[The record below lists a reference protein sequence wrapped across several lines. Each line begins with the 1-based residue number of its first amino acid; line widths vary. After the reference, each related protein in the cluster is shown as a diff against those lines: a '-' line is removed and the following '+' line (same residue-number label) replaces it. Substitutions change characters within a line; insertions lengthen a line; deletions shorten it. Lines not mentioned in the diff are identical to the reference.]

1 MPTYHW
7 GHWNLGFY
15 VTRDNF
21 NPKIIFWHPESDMY
35 SDRGIDLRSIKM
47 MSRPTSGPEGHRICH
62 SSTLSQ
68 IWPSA
73 VDLQGGEGG
82 GLSEGDLSGRQR

>member
-1 MPTYHW
+1 MS
-7 GHWNLGFY
+7 LEIISI
-15 VTRDNF
+15 
-21 NPKIIFWHPESDMY
+21 PKIIFWHPESDMD

-47 MSRPTSGPEGHRICH
+47 MSPPTSGPEGRRICH

-73 VDLQGGEGG
+73 VDLHG

>member
-1 MPTYHW
+1 M
-7 GHWNLGFY
+7 
-15 VTRDNF
+15 D
-21 NPKIIFWHPESDMY
+21 

-47 MSRPTSGPEGHRICH
+47 MSPPTSGPEGHRICH

-73 VDLQGGEGG
+73 VDLHGGWGVV

>member
-21 NPKIIFWHPESDMY
+21 NPKIIFWHPESDMD

-47 MSRPTSGPEGHRICH
+47 MSPPNSGREGHRICH

-73 VDLQGGEGG
+73 VDLHGREGG